1 MPLYFR
7 SDTRPP
13 DVIFSEGFNPWE
25 DHGDNWWVEALN
37 LDGYQNTLG
46 MNNKSIDAN
55 LEAAIC
61 LTTKFESAPIF
72 PLAKAK
78 DFTYVYILALPE
90 AIKAYY
96 VSKRGDIK
104 LVSAGKMPR
113 QATNMVI
120 DLHSLQVT
128 QTANIVTFFKP
139 HAEKDEPLAAYAGWP
154 LYAYEAIAHH
164 VSPLNIIGAIRIH
177 RHAIDPAQELKIT
190 SPAISTK
197 EKSSLD
203 RTFNLDGDLVDNPR
217 FCLAQHI
224 STTSGILTLD
234 YSTEI
239 NNTISLI
246 EELKA
251 QDLLRTPNIY
261 FGLGGKTF

>member
-13 DVIFSEGFNPWE
+13 DIIFYEGFNPWE
-25 DHGDNWWVEALN
+25 NYGDDWWVEALK
-37 LDGYQNTLG
+37 LSGYQNTRG
-46 MNNKSIDAN
+46 INNKSIDAN

-72 PLAKAK
+72 PIAKAE

-90 AIKAYY
+90 AIKACYA
-96 VSKRGDIK
+96 SERGDIE
-104 LVSAGKMPR
+104 LVSADKMPKK
-113 QATNMVI
+113 TTDMVI

-164 VSPLNIIGAIRIH
+164 VSPQNIIGAIRIH
-177 RHAIDPAQELKIT
+177 RHAIDPTQQLKIT
-190 SPAISTK
+190 SPAISPA

-203 RTFNLDGDLVDNPR
+203 RTFNLDGDLVDNPL

-224 STTSGILTLD
+224 PTTSGIISLD
-234 YSTEI
+234 YSTEVKD
-239 NNTISLI
+239 SYVLV